1 MILRLF
7 KHLFWLA
14 AWGVW
19 LWLGFGLYR
28 ELPRDVGPVVGKLP
42 LEGEADHLL
51 GILEGDDLALTMSV
65 KPAYGGNVQFDTWE
79 IVGRRTRHSF
89 VGPTLWFGSNSSIRH
104 GVAIGPARGDDKS
117 AKESMQVLDLRTGE
131 WKKLGPKTWNHLG
144 VHPTRPWAAFADNGD
159 RKSPAKL
166 FVIDFRTGERVFE
179 WTASSDPKRKL
190 FLRECQ
196 FLDGDEFLINAS
208 DPRSVFIH
216 LSRTRGELARMTID
230 RPRFSATGPIRN
242 GRVALLGLVGD
253 EGVVEVVEFPTGRTI
268 FSSASLPAEI
278 KAATKD
284 DWMSPANLSTQ
295 GRGLFTWGS
304 KLFSVD
310 DGRLLWSLSSID
322 DNMPRDPP
330 PDSFVVH
337 ERWGKLL
344 DRFGLSMQIDTTAVR
359 DMETGKVLHRYC
371 GFGRLGAV
379 SNNGRLAVDSFG
391 TVYEMPLRVNW
402 PLLAACQA
410 VLASPLVLLWLL
422 LRWRRRR
429 IARRMSVEA
438 AP

>member
-79 IVGRRTRHSF
+79 IVGRRKRHSF

-310 DGRLLWSLSSID
+310 CSGRSRASTTICRAIRRRTRSSSMSDGGSCSIASAF
-322 DNMPRDPP
+322 RCKSTPP
-330 PDSFVVH
+330 PSATW
-337 ERWGKLL
+337 RPA
-344 DRFGLSMQIDTTAVR
+344 RFCIVTAGLAASAPSATTA
-359 DMETGKVLHRYC
+359 
-371 GFGRLGAV
+371 
-379 SNNGRLAVDSFG
+379 DS
-391 TVYEMPLRVNW
+391 PW
-402 PLLAACQA
+402 I
-410 VLASPLVLLWLL
+410 AS
-422 LRWRRRR
+422 
-429 IARRMSVEA
+429 
-438 AP
+438 APCTKCRFA